1 MAPCSV
7 NKGADQLLSYSEADL
22 ICAFVLRISEML
34 FFHDAAHYCA
44 FANNKF
50 NWMNRREHKESIHLL
65 VFKYCIA
72 FVVFVL
78 RSVCMATEEYLNIY
92 LIPTLHF
99 DIVLCFLHSH
109 YF

>member
-1 MAPCSV
+1 MKI
-7 NKGADQLLSYSEADL
+7 N
-22 ICAFVLRISEML
+22 
-34 FFHDAAHYCA
+34 CA

-50 NWMNRREHKESIHLL
+50 NWMNSREYKESIHLL

-78 RSVCMATEEYLNIY
+78 RSVCMATEEHLNIY

-99 DIVLCFLHSH
+99 DNVVRFCIATISNDFVHCVIRCSLRNSFPP
-109 YF
+109 